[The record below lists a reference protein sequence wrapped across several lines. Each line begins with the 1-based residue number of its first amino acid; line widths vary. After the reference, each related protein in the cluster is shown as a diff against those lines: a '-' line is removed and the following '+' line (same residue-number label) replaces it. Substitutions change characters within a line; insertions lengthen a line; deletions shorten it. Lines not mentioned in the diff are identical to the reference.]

1 MEMVYP
7 RRIDWSGRPT
17 GHPALPAVRAQRD
30 LVAASLLE
38 VPVLRLRWDE
48 RTRCQYP
55 TR

>member
-7 RRIDWSGRPT
+7 KRIDWSGRPSGRPT
-17 GHPALPAVRAQRD
+17 VPTVRAQRE
-30 LVAASLLE
+30 LVAASLLA

-55 TR
+55 KR

>member
-1 MEMVYP
+1 MVYP
-7 RRIDWSGRPT
+7 KRIDWSGRPT
-17 GHPALPAVRAQRD
+17 GHPALPAVRVQRD

-38 VPVLRLRWDE
+38 VPDLRLRWDE

>member
-7 RRIDWSGRPT
+7 KHIDWNGRPS
-17 GHPALPAVRAQRD
+17 GHPTVRTQRD
-30 LVAASLLE
+30 LVAASLLA

-48 RTRCQYP
+48 RTRCQFP